1 MSDHKH
7 KFSIYQMV
15 KDLTRAAFNPAT
27 QHLLA
32 IRRFLPLE
40 LWYLWPFISK
50 SVSMPTFKSEVNK
63 FIVTRPY
70 LYTDLTLEKFSK
82 KKAFKFLSKL
92 KHMFLAA
99 FVPYSYFL
107 QLHSTYKLNLT
118 FSPCCACLTE
128 DNSVEHFLF
137 RCSSYQEVR
146 KTYNPRL
153 NTVTTIRTAL

>member
-1 MSDHKH
+1 M
-7 KFSIYQMV
+7 I
-15 KDLTRAAFNPAT
+15 
-27 QHLLA
+27 
-32 IRRFLPLE
+32 
-40 LWYLWPFISK
+40 FISK

-82 KKAFKFLSKL
+82 KKTFKFLSKL

-153 NTVTTIRTAL
+153 NTVTTLELHCNPMLFSANRWLLFR